1 MYNNRIVPKWRENDG
16 GGGGGN
22 FHHLSL
28 IACRT
33 VFKKKKKALEKG
45 IKRQFYGLWDIYAK
59 Y

>member
-1 MYNNRIVPKWRENDG
+1 MYNNRIVPKWRENGG

-33 VFKKKKKALEKG
+33 VFKKKKALEKG